1 MSKDYYK
8 IAITIFVL
16 QLFLMAI
23 LVNKL
28 LIVKFGVFP
37 NQTYGSLDPVIGV
50 VVFILSIAS
59 IFVIRNLY
67 IGSKRAQRQ
76 KLDTMKIKHLQEQNR
91 IYRQHRHD
99 LYNHLTVISG
109 LAQLGKLD
117 KLREYLAA
125 YLDNFNKSI
134 ITVNSGLKELDV
146 LLYAKISEA
155 RDRRID
161 VSYQVS
167 ESMRCSQTK
176 IIGVI
181 TILAN
186 ALDNAIK
193 AASKAETKQL
203 DICIV
208 SEPDHYLFEIGN
220 TFSSKINLS
229 QRLLEEGQTSKLGKS
244 RGEGLSII
252 RRTVASLQGTHGYQV
267 LDGFCRLKVEI
278 PRRILE
284 DAG

>member
-1 MSKDYYK
+1 
-8 IAITIFVL
+8 
-16 QLFLMAI
+16 
-23 LVNKL
+23 
-28 LIVKFGVFP
+28 
-37 NQTYGSLDPVIGV
+37 
-50 VVFILSIAS
+50 
-59 IFVIRNLY
+59 
-67 IGSKRAQRQ
+67 
-76 KLDTMKIKHLQEQNR
+76 
-91 IYRQHRHD
+91 
-99 LYNHLTVISG
+99 
-109 LAQLGKLD
+109 
-117 KLREYLAA
+117 
-125 YLDNFNKSI
+125 
-134 ITVNSGLKELDV
+134 V
-146 LLYAKISEA
+146 LLYAKICEA
-155 RDRRID
+155 RDRGID

-167 ESMRCSQTK
+167 EAMSCSHTK

-208 SEPDHYLFEIGN
+208 SESDHYLFEIGN

-267 LDGFCRLKVEI
+267 KDGFCRLKVEI